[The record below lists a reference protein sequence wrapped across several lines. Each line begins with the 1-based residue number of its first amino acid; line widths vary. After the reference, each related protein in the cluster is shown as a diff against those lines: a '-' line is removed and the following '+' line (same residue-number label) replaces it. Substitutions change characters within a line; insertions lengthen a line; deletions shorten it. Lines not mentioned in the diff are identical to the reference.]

1 MKIPFLGVALAAA
14 LALSTALLCAD
25 VYAQGDPAAA
35 GADAT
40 AVAPI
45 PDPGFGAA
53 PGELAPAEL
62 EDLEALAEEEA
73 EAGIGGDAADVDI
86 DFAEVLGYG
95 GLVGYS
101 IVALS
106 VLAVALAGLFFLELR
121 TRSLMPNGVYTAIRS
136 ELETNGAPAALR
148 RSQQEA
154 SFLGHVLAAG
164 LDALRDGRAEARAVM
179 ADAADTWMAG
189 TVRRIE
195 YLNLI
200 ATISPMLG
208 LLGTVVGM
216 VKTFA
221 ALAQSTG
228 PVDPVE
234 LSAGI
239 FQALVT
245 TMMGLAVAIP
255 TLLLYTVL
263 RNRADH
269 IQTTVVAAGEQ
280 LVSGLS
286 NDDDAEPDVRE
297 ASAAEAAAS

>member
-1 MKIPFLGVALAAA
+1 MTIRSRQLAAMGALIA
-14 LALSTALLCAD
+14 LALWAAAPAD
-25 VYAQGDPAAA
+25 AQEAAAPAAPVA
-35 GADAT
+35 E
-40 AVAPI
+40 API
-45 PDPGFGAA
+45 PEPSFDVPAV
-53 PGELAPAEL
+53 PGEGEAEL
-62 EDLEALAEEEA
+62 GDLDALAEAEAEALAGEEGPA
-73 EAGIGGDAADVDI
+73 EVDI

-95 GLVGYS
+95 GLVGYA

-106 VLAVALAGLFFLELR
+106 VIALALAALFFYELR
-121 TRSLMPNGVYTAIRS
+121 NGSLMPTGVYSAIRT
-136 ELETNGAPAALR
+136 ELERNGADAALQ
-148 RSQQEA
+148 RSQRET

-189 TVRRIE
+189 SVRRIE

-200 ATISPMLG
+200 ATVSPMLG

-228 PVDPVE
+228 PIDPVE

-280 LVSGLS
+280 LVSRLGGS
-286 NDDDAEPDVRE
+286 APVETP
-297 ASAAEAAAS
+297 AAEAAAS

>member
-1 MKIPFLGVALAAA
+1 MSVRNMARVSLARVSCMGV
-14 LALSTALLCAD
+14 LLCLVGSAPLAS
-25 VYAQGDPAAA
+25 AQSDPAAEA
-35 GADAT
+35 VSEET
-40 AVAPI
+40 AAPTPAI
-45 PDPGFGAA
+45 PEPVFDLPDPGDVEERPALIEAA
-53 PGELAPAEL
+53 SDEAAE
-62 EDLEALAEEEA
+62 
-73 EAGIGGDAADVDI
+73 VDI
-86 DFAEVLGYG
+86 DFATVLGYG
-95 GLVGYS
+95 GLVGYA

-106 VLAVALAGLFFLELR
+106 VVALALAGLFFFELR
-121 TRSLMPNGVYTAIRS
+121 PGTLMPSGVYDAIRG
-136 ELETNGAPAALR
+136 ELKKGGTDAALAR
-148 RSQQEA
+148 GKKET
-154 SFLGHVLAAG
+154 SFLGHVLCAG

-189 TVRRIE
+189 SVRRIE

-200 ATISPMLG
+200 ATVSPMLG

-269 IQTTVVAAGEQ
+269 IQTTVVSAGEQ

-286 NDDDAEPDVRE
+286 VEERGTTG
-297 ASAAEAAAS
+297 S

>member
-1 MKIPFLGVALAAA
+1 MRTCLWSLTVAVAFGVGLAGIGGEARAQSEEPAAA
-14 LALSTALLCAD
+14 AEGAPS
-25 VYAQGDPAAA
+25 AA
-35 GADAT
+35 GADPT
-40 AVAPI
+40 AAPVPPP
-45 PDPGFGAA
+45 PDFGAGA
-53 PGELAPAEL
+53 DTAGFDEQS
-62 EDLEALAEEEA
+62 EEEIEAALEGEAA
-73 EAGIGGDAADVDI
+73 EVDI

-95 GLVGYS
+95 GLVGYA

-106 VLAVALAGLFFLELR
+106 VVALALSGLFFFELR
-121 TRSLMPNGVYTAIRS
+121 TPSLMPRGVYQRIRS
-136 ELETNGAPAALR
+136 ELESQGSAAALAK
-148 RSQQEA
+148 SQKEP
-154 SFLGHVLAAG
+154 SFLGHVLSAG

-179 ADAADTWMAG
+179 ADAADTWIAG

-269 IQTTVVAAGEQ
+269 IQSTVVSAGEQ
-280 LVSGLS
+280 LVSGL
-286 NDDDAEPDVRE
+286 DTVAGGGAT
-297 ASAAEAAAS
+297 AS

>member
-1 MKIPFLGVALAAA
+1 MSVRNAVGILALLFAVGVAPVAG
-14 LALSTALLCAD
+14 
-25 VYAQGDPAAA
+25 AQSDAVSEDAPAATPA
-35 GADAT
+35 IPEPVFDLPSPGDGTGERPALIES
-40 AVAPI
+40 AP
-45 PDPGFGAA
+45 D
-53 PGELAPAEL
+53 
-62 EDLEALAEEEA
+62 
-73 EAGIGGDAADVDI
+73 DAAKVDI
-86 DFAEVLGYG
+86 DFATVLGYG
-95 GLVGYS
+95 GLVGYA

-106 VLAVALAGLFFLELR
+106 VVALALAGLFFFELR
-121 TRSLMPNGVYTAIRS
+121 AGILMPEGLYNAVRG
-136 ELETNGAPAALR
+136 ELEKGGNDAALA
-148 RSQQEA
+148 RSKKES
-154 SFLGHVLAAG
+154 SFMGHVLSAG

-189 TVRRIE
+189 SVRRIE

-280 LVSGLS
+280 LVSGL
-286 NDDDAEPDVRE
+286 AEGTRG
-297 ASAAEAAAS
+297 SALS

>member
-1 MKIPFLGVALAAA
+1 MTIRSRILVATGCLAVSALFAA
-14 LALSTALLCAD
+14 TSI
-25 VYAQGDPAAA
+25 YAQEAAESTPAAA
-35 GADAT
+35 ET
-40 AVAPI
+40 PI
-45 PDPGFGAA
+45 PAPGFETPPAPEAGAA
-53 PGELAPAEL
+53 ELA
-62 EDLEALAEEEA
+62 DLEALAEAEA
-73 EAGIGGDAADVDI
+73 EALSEEGAPAEVDI

-95 GLVGYS
+95 GIVGYA

-106 VLAVALAGLFFLELR
+106 VIALALAGLFFYELR
-121 TRSLMPNGVYTAIRS
+121 TGSLMPTGVYSAVRT
-136 ELETNGAPAALR
+136 ELERNGADAALQ
-148 RSQQEA
+148 RSQRET

-189 TVRRIE
+189 SVRRIE

-200 ATISPMLG
+200 ATVSPMLG

-228 PVDPVE
+228 PIDPVE

-280 LVSGLS
+280 LVSGLGGPAP
-286 NDDDAEPDVRE
+286 AEAPP
-297 ASAAEAAAS
+297 AAEAAAS

>member
-1 MKIPFLGVALAAA
+1 MKLLRWSLVLAAGWVFGV
-14 LALSTALLCAD
+14 LAPTPWAW
-25 VYAQGDPAAA
+25 AQEEAPAAA
-35 GADAT
+35 ERVAPDAPAAAESVAPEGAGEA
-40 AVAPI
+40 API
-45 PDPGFGAA
+45 PDFGAGTEGDA
-53 PGELAPAEL
+53 LDALTEAEIEAELA
-62 EDLEALAEEEA
+62 
-73 EAGIGGDAADVDI
+73 GDAPEVDI

-95 GLVGYS
+95 GIVGYA

-106 VLAVALAGLFFLELR
+106 VVALALSGLFFYELR
-121 TRSLMPNGVYTAIRS
+121 TRSLMPAGVYQAIRGALES
-136 ELETNGAPAALR
+136 EGTHAALVK
-148 RSQQEA
+148 SQKEP

-179 ADAADTWMAG
+179 ADAADTWIAG

-245 TMMGLAVAIP
+245 TMMGLSVAIP

-269 IQTTVVAAGEQ
+269 IQSTVVSAGEQ
-280 LVSGLS
+280 LVSGLEA
-286 NDDDAEPDVRE
+286 DA
-297 ASAAEAAAS
+297 AGSSATS

>member
-1 MKIPFLGVALAAA
+1 M
-14 LALSTALLCAD
+14 
-25 VYAQGDPAAA
+25 
-35 GADAT
+35 
-40 AVAPI
+40 
-45 PDPGFGAA
+45 
-53 PGELAPAEL
+53 
-62 EDLEALAEEEA
+62 
-73 EAGIGGDAADVDI
+73 
-86 DFAEVLGYG
+86 
-95 GLVGYS
+95 
-101 IVALS
+101 
-106 VLAVALAGLFFLELR
+106 
-121 TRSLMPNGVYTAIRS
+121 
-136 ELETNGAPAALR
+136 
-148 RSQQEA
+148 
-154 SFLGHVLAAG
+154 
-164 LDALRDGRAEARAVM
+164 
-179 ADAADTWMAG
+179 
-189 TVRRIE
+189 RRIE

-280 LVSGLS
+280 LVSGLPDTS
-286 NDDDAEPDVRE
+286 EVEPEVGAAR
-297 ASAAEAAAS
+297 ASEAAAS

>member
-1 MKIPFLGVALAAA
+1 MRRRGIGFAIAAAFAAA
-14 LALSTALLCAD
+14 LLAP
-25 VYAQGDPAAA
+25 GGAAA
-35 GADAT
+35 QEGASAE
-40 AVAPI
+40 P
-45 PDPGFGAA
+45 GAA
-53 PGELAPAEL
+53 AIEAPAVEIPVPAPL
-62 EDLEALAEEEA
+62 DDAAESDEPVVLDVE
-73 EAGIGGDAADVDI
+73 GFSSAADVEI
-86 DFAEVLGYG
+86 DFAQVLGYG
-95 GLVGYS
+95 GTVGYA
-101 IVALS
+101 IVVLS
-106 VLAVALAGLFFLELR
+106 VIALALAALFFYELR
-121 TRSLMPNGVYTAIRS
+121 MRSLMPGGLYDAVRS
-136 ELETNGAPAALR
+136 ELEERGAAAAME
-148 RSQQEA
+148 RSQADE

-189 TVRRIE
+189 SVRRIE

-221 ALAQSTG
+221 SLARSTG
-228 PVDPVE
+228 PVNPVE

-255 TLLLYTVL
+255 TLLLYTML

-280 LVSGLS
+280 LVSGL
-286 NDDDAEPDVRE
+286 DGTAPGQVIGP
-297 ASAAEAAAS
+297 AGKVAAS

>member
-1 MKIPFLGVALAAA
+1 MRRMWLAMAFALALALALAAGPG
-14 LALSTALLCAD
+14 
-25 VYAQGDPAAA
+25 VAQEEAPTGDASGGAA
-35 GADAT
+35 GFSIPTPDA
-40 AVAPI
+40 
-45 PDPGFGAA
+45 PDVPLPG
-53 PGELAPAEL
+53 
-62 EDLEALAEEEA
+62 DLVSEA
-73 EAGIGGDAADVDI
+73 EAAPDSEVEI
-86 DFAEVLGYG
+86 DFAQVLGYG
-95 GLVGYS
+95 GTVGYAIVGLS
-101 IVALS
+101 ILS
-106 VLAVALAGLFFLELR
+106 LALAALFFYELR
-121 TRSLMPNGVYTAIRS
+121 MGSLMPRGLYDAVRG
-136 ELETNGAPAALR
+136 ELEQNGAPAALQ
-148 RSQQEA
+148 RSQRSR

-179 ADAADTWMAG
+179 ADTADTWMAG
-189 TVRRIE
+189 SVRRIE

-200 ATISPMLG
+200 ATVSPMLG

-221 ALAQSTG
+221 ALAASTG
-228 PVDPVE
+228 PVNPVE

-280 LVSGLS
+280 LVAGLGDPGEVATS
-286 NDDDAEPDVRE
+286 
-297 ASAAEAAAS
+297 